1 MDSLL
6 DGLVFVQRHTINNSV
21 LEYIEAPILFGHLF
35 DLVCVRFG
43 ILRIYL
49 NIFHPSIFVFHRILL
64 DLTTAVKI
72 LFAQFSFKSITMKV
86 AAVPVVSHQEFEAVI
101 ELTSLKVV
109 KHFEQPLWLLCTGP
123 NLSIISKN
131 VVGIQNLVH
140 NSLANSLL
148 LQVSMETYFL
158 SHFQNEVFD
167 VSFPHD
173 QVRYILLDQF
183 FAPLLQ
189 VSRRPFLF
197 GRLSFLRLQSSGLFQ
212 LLFIEA
218 ILDA

>member
-1 MDSLL
+1 MDPLI

-35 DLVCVRFG
+35 DLVCVRLS
-43 ILRIYL
+43 ILRIYPDIL
-49 NIFHPSIFVFHRILL
+49 HPSVFVFHRILFSFF
-64 DLTTAVKI
+64 TAIKI
-72 LFAQFSFKSITMKV
+72 LFAQFGFKSIALEM
-86 AAVPVVSHQEFEAVI
+86 AAVPVVRHQEFEAVI

-109 KHFEQPLWLLCTGP
+109 KHFEQPFWLLYTGP
-123 NLSIISKN
+123 NFSIISKH
-131 VVGIQNLVH
+131 VVGVQNLVH

-167 VSFPHD
+167 VSFPHH
-173 QVRYILLDQF
+173 QMRYILLDQF

-197 GRLSFLRLQSSGLFQ
+197 GCLCLLRL
-212 LLFIEA
+212 
-218 ILDA
+218 